1 LEFYSASSLKEQ
13 SAGRQVAPLGHMILI
28 LSQPVF
34 GNEGIH
40 FLKEGLLQ
48 NKSLLRI
55 GLQGTKVTCEGKS
68 SVHSLDTVIQ
78 YNLSNPTHEGTREIC
93 RIVQDV
99 GKLVFF
105 YFKEILCFITI
116 VGQTQYKRNP
126 HSFRFGN
133 KKP

>member
-1 LEFYSASSLKEQ
+1 MIWLKNCSLGIKQQSLTHSYTSVPLHWVLILFQTSTTSLETIN
-13 SAGRQVAPLGHMILI
+13 LGHNNIT
-28 LSQPVF
+28 
-34 GNEGIH
+34 NEGIH

-99 GKLVFF
+99 GKLKSFF
-105 YFKEILCFITI
+105 
-116 VGQTQYKRNP
+116 VNRNTVEP
-126 HSFRFGN
+126 I
-133 KKP
+133 

>member
-1 LEFYSASSLKEQ
+1 LGRHNTKET
-13 SAGRQVAPLGHMILI
+13 LI
-28 LSQPVF
+28 LSGSAIKSRERQMI
-34 GNEGIH
+34 NEGIH

-48 NKSLLRI
+48 NKLLLRI

-105 YFKEILCFITI
+105 YFKEILWEHKFLSDVTGCS
-116 VGQTQYKRNP
+116 VYL
-126 HSFRFGN
+126 HL
-133 KKP
+133 